1 MASSDP
7 SLFLFR
13 HRGILLATV
22 RQGLRQRTAG
32 RVLGTLWLVVYPL
45 LFLAMY
51 SVVFVHIL
59 QVRLPDLATSDY
71 VLTIFCGLVP
81 FLAFAEGIGM
91 GTPSISANAG
101 LVRNTLFPIALV
113 PVKEVVV
120 GHVSMGVGLGLV
132 WVSVLAFGHLHWT
145 HALVPLVY
153 LLQILMTVGLVWA
166 LATLNVFFKDLSNAV
181 PILVLF
187 LMLVSP
193 IAYTAEMVPPRLQP
207 LLALNPLAGFMELYR
222 ALLLDG
228 VVPWGQ
234 LGVTALLS
242 VGFFWLGYRVVSR
255 LSHMFIDYV

>member
-7 SLFLFR
+7 FRFLTQ
-13 HRGILLATV
+13 HHGILLATV

-32 RVLGTLWLVVYPL
+32 RVLGTLWLVIYPL

-59 QVRLPDLATSDY
+59 QVRMPDLATSDY

-81 FLAFAEGIGM
+81 FLAFAESVGV
-91 GTPSISANAG
+91 GTPSITANAG
-101 LVRNTLFPIALV
+101 LVRNTLFPIELV

-132 WVSVLAFGHLHWT
+132 WVSVLVFGHVHWT
-145 HALVPLVY
+145 HLWVPVVY
-153 LLQILMTVGLVWA
+153 VLQMTMTAGLVWMF
-166 LATLNVFFKDLSNAV
+166 ATLNVFFKDLSNAV

-193 IAYTAEMVPPRLQP
+193 IAYTSAMVPPRLGP
-207 LLALNPLAGFMELYR
+207 LLMLNPLAGFMDLYR

-228 VVPWGQ
+228 VVPWPQ
-234 LGVTALLS
+234 FAVTALISL
-242 VGFFWLGYRVVSR
+242 VLFWLGYRTVSR